1 MNASHNVQNIAKDS
15 LNVFNDPRLFFDEY
29 KHEYYVGTKKLISVT
44 KFIHE
49 FFEHFDD
56 VEVAKKI
63 SQMPKYV
70 EQGITSEM
78 LIEKW
83 KNIRTDGTFVHKA
96 IEDWILSKKE
106 NNNIKF
112 LNARSFLQSFIKDS
126 DELHPEVKVYSVDLG
141 VAGTIDL
148 VIKRG
153 NTIILVDWKTNT
165 EIRKDAFN
173 KKTGILP
180 PTSNVPDSNYWHY
193 TLQLNLYKHIL
204 ERDYGLKVDELIL
217 VHLREENFK
226 HYIMPVVPELIKA
239 MVAYKKHQNVL
250 TSFG

>member
-1 MNASHNVQNIAKDS
+1 M
-15 LNVFNDPRLFFDEY
+15 Y
-29 KHEYYVGTKKLISVT
+29 
-44 KFIHE
+44 E

-112 LNARSFLQSFIKDS
+112 LNARSFLQSF
-126 DELHPEVKVYSVDLG
+126 LHVLLLG
-141 VAGTIDL
+141 Q
-148 VIKRG
+148 
-153 NTIILVDWKTNT
+153 
-165 EIRKDAFN
+165 
-173 KKTGILP
+173 
-180 PTSNVPDSNYWHY
+180 
-193 TLQLNLYKHIL
+193 QLL
-204 ERDYGLKVDELIL
+204 
-217 VHLREENFK
+217 HLHN
-226 HYIMPVVPELIKA
+226 HM
-239 MVAYKKHQNVL
+239 
-250 TSFG
+250 